1 MKIKF
6 DHSKLVEG
14 LIKLSIDGGESFRE
28 YNIADVK
35 DTGIPLSDTQ
45 DFDKIKIIA
54 PANILRNLNVVSGIQ
69 VEATLGKADQSV
81 DGNIEATGAV
91 ISNSA
96 TIGTLNANTARL
108 DAVTSET
115 VTASTLEATEGT
127 VANLNVTE
135 LNGDA
140 VKSTY
145 HVFGKGE
152 NYIDIAQPSSD
163 TESIIIK
170 VPNVSAGTYRL
181 HYMDD
186 QTKEVYFSCTI
197 NNTFDNGH
205 FNYYK
210 GEPSTCLEQVG
221 VKGNDFY
228 FKTGK
233 AGRLYYTSD
242 TLDNLDAPTTYED
255 WPVNVEQDLDF
266 PLFNAT
272 RRTATVYTN
281 FINVDMN
288 DNTFGTAILDLYT
301 GNEYG
306 RMGTQGGNIQYNP
319 NADKTFYVYYPDQ
332 NLNKTEA
339 VSFHELT
346 VTGDEENV
354 HIVDGNVSLKTIN
367 IRGMGDDQ
375 YLIKRSSS
383 ENLVAE
389 APVDNQN
396 DGTALNR
403 TGNHL
408 ITERT
413 VANWDGSTDRTGDG
427 TFTSSISHVN
437 KIVEGEW
444 DAGDIKTTKL
454 TVNGD
459 ATVTGKTVSQGDI
472 EVEGDASIGGNLT
485 VSGKV
490 ISVDTETI
498 TTEENTIEL
507 RHGAQ
512 SGIVSGEYSGLVVN
526 NFDGNGE
533 DLKIVSD
540 HTGTLRIGHNEN
552 LEPVAT
558 RAEAS
563 SLNNDHLIMWD
574 STGKKLVD
582 SGKSVQD
589 INDEVDI
596 TLKELVGND
605 LDLTGVTTVA
615 DVFYVMETYRSTN
628 SLDEVI
634 YKFSGTPS
642 YGPIADYGM
651 YIFSKTAS
659 ASKAMYINISE
670 YGLLQYTW
678 LGNGWSIS
686 SGSNVFKGA
695 VRVNNSSGSTY
706 YGVTSL
712 GGAGN
717 FDVTANG
724 NLTLRPSNALVIP
737 TQAPATL
744 VPGAIWIS

>member
-6 DHSKLVEG
+6 EHSKLVEG

-45 DFDKIKIIA
+45 DLDKIKIIA

-115 VTASTLEATEGT
+115 VTANTLEVTEGT

-197 NNTFDNGH
+197 NNTFDNGY
-205 FNYYK
+205 FSYYK

-221 VKGNDFY
+221 VKDNDFY

-233 AGRLYYTSD
+233 TGRLYYTSD

-272 RRTATVYTN
+272 RRRATVYTN

-306 RMGTQGGNIQYNP
+306 RMGTQGGNIQYDP
-319 NADKTFYVYYPDQ
+319 NANKTFYVYYPDQ

-354 HIVDGNVSLKTIN
+354 HIVDGNVSLKTIK

-459 ATVTGKTVSQGDI
+459 ATVTGKTVSQGNL

-582 SGKSVQD
+582 SGKTVQD
-589 INDEVDI
+589 INDEVEI

-605 LDLTGVTTVA
+605 LDLSGVTTVA
-615 DVFYVMETYRSTN
+615 GVFSVIEAYRTTN

-634 YKFSGTPS
+634 YKFSGTLS
-642 YGPIADYGM
+642 YGPVTDYGM
-651 YIFSKTAS
+651 YVFDKTAS
-659 ASKAMYINISE
+659 ASKAFYIGISD
-670 YGLLQYTW
+670 YGLIQFTW
-678 LGNGWSIS
+678 NGSAWSLKNVNDGSFRVQS
-686 SGSNVFKGA
+686 SN
-695 VRVNNSSGSTY
+695 
-706 YGVTSL
+706 GVTSY
-712 GGAGN
+712 GQA
-717 FDVTANG
+717 
-724 NLTLRPSNALVIP
+724 NLTAATSYNVNVTGDLKLNPTNALVIP

>member
-28 YNIADVK
+28 YRIEDVK

-45 DFDKIKIIA
+45 DLDKIKIIA

-197 NNTFDNGH
+197 NNTFDNGY
-205 FNYYK
+205 FSYYK
-210 GEPSTCLEQVG
+210 GEPSACLEQVG

-242 TLDNLDAPTTYED
+242 TLDNLDAPTTYDD
-255 WPVNVEQDLDF
+255 WPVNVEHDLDF

-272 RRTATVYTN
+272 RRKATVYTN

-288 DNTFGTAILDLYT
+288 DNAFGTAILDLYT

-306 RMGTQGGNIQYNP
+306 RMGTQGGNIQYGP

-354 HIVDGNVSLKTIN
+354 HIVDGNVSLKTIK

-396 DGTALNR
+396 DGTALSR

-459 ATVTGKTVSQGDI
+459 ATVTGKTVSQGNL

-552 LEPVAT
+552 LEAVAT

-582 SGKSVQD
+582 SGKTVQD
-589 INDEVDI
+589 INDEVEI

-605 LDLTGVTTVA
+605 LDLSGVTTVA
-615 DVFYVMETYRSTN
+615 GVFSVMETYRTTN

-634 YKFSGTPS
+634 YKFSGAQS
-642 YGPIADYGM
+642 YGPVTDYGM

-659 ASKAMYINISE
+659 TSKALYVGISDYGLIQFTWNGSAWSLKNVNDGSFRVQGDSGVTIYGQTNLTSPTNYNISAA
-670 YGLLQYTW
+670 
-678 LGNGWSIS
+678 S
-686 SGSNVFKGA
+686 
-695 VRVNNSSGSTY
+695 
-706 YGVTSL
+706 
-712 GGAGN
+712 
-717 FDVTANG
+717 
-724 NLTLRPSNALVIP
+724 NLTLNPSNALVIP

>member
-6 DHSKLVEG
+6 EHSKLVEG
-14 LIKLSIDGGESFRE
+14 LIKISMDGGESFRE
-28 YNIADVK
+28 YRIEDVK

-45 DFDKIKIIA
+45 DLDKIKIIA

-197 NNTFDNGH
+197 NNTFDNGY
-205 FNYYK
+205 FSYYK
-210 GEPSTCLEQVG
+210 GEPSACLEQVG

-272 RRTATVYTN
+272 RRRATVYTN

-288 DNTFGTAILDLYT
+288 NNTFGTAILDLYT

-319 NADKTFYVYYPDQ
+319 NTDKTFYVYYPDQ

-354 HIVDGNVSLKTIN
+354 HIVDGNVSLKTIK

-396 DGTALNR
+396 DGTALSR

-413 VANWDGSTDRTGDG
+413 VANWDGSTDRIGDG

-459 ATVTGKTVSQGDI
+459 ATVTGKTVSQGNL

-552 LEPVAT
+552 LEAVAT

-589 INDEVDI
+589 INDEVEI

-605 LDLTGVTTVA
+605 LDLSGVTTV
-615 DVFYVMETYRSTN
+615 DGVFSVIEAYRTTN

-634 YKFSGTPS
+634 YKFSGSLS
-642 YGPIADYGM
+642 YGPVTDYGM
-651 YIFSKTAS
+651 YVFNKTAS
-659 ASKAMYINISE
+659 ASKAFYIGISD
-670 YGLLQYTW
+670 YGLIRFTW
-678 LGNGWSIS
+678 NGSAWSLKNVNDGSFRVQGS
-686 SGSNVFKGA
+686 SGV
-695 VRVNNSSGSTY
+695 TI
-706 YGVTSL
+706 YGQTNLTSPT
-712 GGAGN
+712 N
-717 FDVTANG
+717 YNINPTG
-724 NLTLRPSNALVIP
+724 NLTLNPSNALVIP

>member
-28 YNIADVK
+28 YRIEDVK

-45 DFDKIKIIA
+45 DLDKIKIIA

-127 VANLNVTE
+127 VASLNVTE

-197 NNTFDNGH
+197 NNTFDNGY
-205 FNYYK
+205 FSYYK
-210 GEPSTCLEQVG
+210 GEPSACLEQVG

-272 RRTATVYTN
+272 RRRATVYTN

-306 RMGTQGGNIQYNP
+306 RMGTQGGNIQYDP
-319 NADKTFYVYYPDQ
+319 NANKTFYVYYPDQ

-354 HIVDGNVSLKTIN
+354 HIVDGNVSLKTIK

-396 DGTALNR
+396 DGTALSR

-459 ATVTGKTVSQGDI
+459 ATVTGKTVSQGNLEI
-472 EVEGDASIGGNLT
+472 EGDASIGGNLT

-582 SGKSVQD
+582 SGKTVQD
-589 INDEVDI
+589 INDDVEI
-596 TLKELVGND
+596 TLKELVGNA
-605 LDLTGVTTVA
+605 LDLSGVTTVA
-615 DVFYVMETYRSTN
+615 GVFSVIEAYRTTN

-634 YKFSGTPS
+634 YKFSGTMS
-642 YGPIADYGM
+642 YGPVTDYGM
-651 YIFSKTAS
+651 YVFDKTAS
-659 ASKAMYINISE
+659 ASKAFYIGISD
-670 YGLLQYTW
+670 YGLIQFTW
-678 LGNGWSIS
+678 NGSAWSLKNVNDGSFRVQS
-686 SGSNVFKGA
+686 SN
-695 VRVNNSSGSTY
+695 
-706 YGVTSL
+706 GVTSYGQTNL
-712 GGAGN
+712 TSPTNYNINA
-717 FDVTANG
+717 TG
-724 NLTLRPSNALVIP
+724 NLTLNPTNALVIP

>member
-28 YNIADVK
+28 YRIEDVK

-45 DFDKIKIIA
+45 DLDKIKIIA

-115 VTASTLEATEGT
+115 VTANTLEVTEGT

-197 NNTFDNGH
+197 NNTFDNGY
-205 FNYYK
+205 FSYYK

-272 RRTATVYTN
+272 RRRATVYTN

-306 RMGTQGGNIQYNP
+306 RMGTQGGNIQYDP
-319 NADKTFYVYYPDQ
+319 NANKTFYVYYPDQ

-354 HIVDGNVSLKTIN
+354 HIVDGNVSLKTIK

-396 DGTALNR
+396 DGTALSR

-413 VANWDGSTDRTGDG
+413 IANWDGSTDRTGDG

-459 ATVTGKTVSQGDI
+459 ATVTGKTVSQGNL

-507 RHGAQ
+507 RHGA
-512 SGIVSGEYSGLVVN
+512 GEGMVAGGYSGLVVN

-582 SGKSVQD
+582 SGKTVQD
-589 INDEVDI
+589 INDEVEI

-615 DVFYVMETYRSTN
+615 GVFSVMETYRSTN

-642 YGPIADYGM
+642 YGPVAAYGM

-659 ASKAMYINISE
+659 ASKAMYIGQGT
-670 YGLLQYTW
+670 YGLIQYTW
-678 LGNGWSIS
+678 LGSSWSNKNANDGSLQAVGS
-686 SGSNVFKGA
+686 SG
-695 VRVNNSSGSTY
+695 TTL
-706 YGVTSL
+706 YGQTVL
-712 GGAGN
+712 
-717 FDVTANG
+717 TANQSYSLNVTG
-724 NLTLRPSNALVIP
+724 NLTLNPSNALVIP
-737 TQAPATL
+737 THAPGSL
-744 VPGAIWIS
+744 VNGAIWIS